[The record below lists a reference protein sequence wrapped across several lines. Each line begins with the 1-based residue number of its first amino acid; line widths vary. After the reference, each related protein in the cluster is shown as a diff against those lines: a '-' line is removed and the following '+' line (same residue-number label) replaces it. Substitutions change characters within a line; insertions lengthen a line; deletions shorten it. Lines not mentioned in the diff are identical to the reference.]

1 MDTPGSGDCEAHL
14 SGWGQPV
21 LATTSAAYVVAGL
34 VVLLWARRRSDVHW
48 AEVWLYAGGL
58 ALAGL
63 GSMDYHGPAW
73 GPQPLLH
80 DAGLALALIVAFGI
94 DLRRLGV
101 PVRPLTWALGG
112 VTVALIAVIVVAPTL
127 SPALAGVAAL
137 ALVAAEALVYRR
149 RLRPATPALAAGM
162 ACLLLG
168 GVAYALSRTGGPLC
182 QQESWLQGHGVWHV
196 LTAAALALW
205 AVTALPTSRSSDP
218 AAVGG

>member
-1 MDTPGSGDCEAHL
+1 MDTPGSGDCEGHVA
-14 SGWGQPV
+14 GWGQPV
-21 LATTSAAYVVAGL
+21 LATTSGAYLIAGL
-34 VVLLWARRRSDVHW
+34 AVLLWARRRSDVDW

-101 PVRPLTWALGG
+101 PVRPLTLSLGG
-112 VTVALIAVIVVAPTL
+112 VTVGLIGVIVVAPTL

-137 ALVAAEALVYRR
+137 ALVVAEALVYRR
-149 RLRPATPALAAGM
+149 RLRSATPALAAGL

-168 GVAYALSRTGGPLC
+168 AVVFALSRTGGPLC
-182 QQESWLQGHGVWHV
+182 QPESWLQGHGIWHV

-205 AVTALPTSRSSDP
+205 AVTALPDRNPSAP
-218 AAVGG
+218 AAVRS